1 MNLSPWRRLLPAAAL
16 FALAPLVW
24 AQPASPHVGYV
35 YPAGGKQGSTFQI
48 QVGGQYLDGAK
59 GVRVSG
65 EGVEAKVLG
74 QTKPLTMGMVNM
86 LRNKLQDLEKKE
98 KLVEADRKEIADI
111 REKLAEAE
119 NRPTPALAE
128 VVTVEL
134 TIAEKTAP
142 GPRELRLSANTG
154 LSNPMVFE
162 IGTMAEVSQKK
173 EYLDPEGPIRQG
185 TARFAKPR
193 KEYQP
198 ITDVTVTLPA
208 VLNSQIMPGEVDRYH
223 FTATKGQQLVFIA
236 KARALIPYLADAV
249 PGWFQAAM
257 SLYDA
262 SGTEVAFCDDYR
274 HHPDPVL
281 FYKVPKDG
289 EYVLEI
295 RDSIYRGREDFV
307 YRIEA
312 GELPFITG
320 VYPLGGPAKTRT
332 TVALEGWNLPQT
344 SLTLEAA
351 DMKPGVQQL
360 SVTSRGFL
368 SNRMPFAVTTLPEI
382 AEQESNNTLAT
393 AQKITLPVI
402 INGRIDQPGDWDV
415 FQFMGRAGET
425 IIVDVAARKLDSPL
439 DSVVKITDAKGKVI
453 GYNDDNPDKAQGL
466 NTHHA
471 DSYLKVTLPA
481 EGIYYVHIGDTRR
494 HGSPA
499 HAYRLRVSSPRPDFE
514 LRVSPC
520 SINARPGST
529 VPITVFAM
537 RKDGFTG
544 EINLFL
550 KYLPVDFKLTGSN
563 KIPANQEEVRLTLDV
578 PATTRE
584 KPINLAIEG
593 KAMVGGAMVSHLATP
608 AEDMMQAF
616 AYHHLVPVNDM
627 MVTVSGRAMA
637 RFPARLVDRGPIKIL
652 PGGTALVRFQ
662 IPRAGAG
669 ERIQVILSDPPEGIS
684 LKNSAFAKD
693 IAVLQIE
700 ADSDKVRPGMRGNLI
715 VEAYPAWVKKPGGGG
730 AGGKS
735 QSLGVLPAVPF
746 EIRRALR

>member
-1 MNLSPWRRLLPAAAL
+1 MNLSLWRRLLPAAAL
-16 FALAPLVW
+16 LALAPLAW
-24 AQPASPHVGYV
+24 SQPASPHVGYV
-35 YPAGGKQGSTFQI
+35 YPAGGKQGSTFKLQL
-48 QVGGQYLDGAK
+48 GGQFFDGAT

-65 EGVEAKVLG
+65 EGVTAKVLG
-74 QTKPLTMGMVNM
+74 QTKPITMGQANA
-86 LRNKLQDLEKKE
+86 LRMKMEDLEKKE
-98 KLVEADRKEIADI
+98 KKTDADRKEIDDI

-128 VVTVEL
+128 VVTVEV
-134 TIAEKTAP
+134 TIDEKAAA
-142 GPRELRLSANTG
+142 GSREIRLAANTG
-154 LSNPMVFE
+154 LSNPVVFE
-162 IGTMAEVSQKK
+162 IGTLPEVTQKK

-193 KEYQP
+193 KEYQV
-198 ITDVTVTLPA
+198 ITDTTVTLPT

-223 FTATKGQQLVFIA
+223 FTATKGQQLVFVA
-236 KARALIPYLADAV
+236 RARALIPYLADAV

-262 SGTEVAFCDDYR
+262 SGNEVAFCDDYR

-281 FYKVPKDG
+281 FYKVAKDG

-320 VYPLGGPAKTRT
+320 VFPLGGPAKTKT
-332 TVALEGWNLPQT
+332 TVTLEGWNLPQT
-344 SLTLEAA
+344 SLALEPA
-351 DMKPGVQQL
+351 DMKPGVIQL
-360 SVTSRGFL
+360 SVTSRGFQ
-368 SNRMPFAVTTLPEI
+368 SNRMPFAVTNLPEI
-382 AEQESNNTLAT
+382 TEQESNNSLAT

-402 INGRIDQPGDWDV
+402 INGRIDQPGDTDV
-415 FQFMGRAGET
+415 FQFQGRAGET
-425 IIVDVAARKLDSPL
+425 IIAEVAARRLDSPL
-439 DSVVKITDAKGKVI
+439 DSAIKITDAKGKVI
-453 GYNDDNPDKAQGL
+453 GFNDDQPDKGQGL

-481 EGIYYVHIGDTRR
+481 EGVYFVHIADTRR
-494 HGSPA
+494 HGSSA
-499 HAYRLRVSSPRPDFE
+499 HAYRLRVSAPRPDFE
-514 LRVSPC
+514 LRVTPC

-529 VPITVFAM
+529 VPITVVAV
-537 RKDGFTG
+537 RKDGFAG
-544 EINLFL
+544 EINLGL

-578 PATTRE
+578 PATARE

-593 KAMVGGAMVSHLATP
+593 KAMCGQAMVTRLATP

-616 AYHHLVPVNDM
+616 AYHHLVPVHDM

-715 VEAYPAWVKKPGGGG
+715 VEAYPAWVKKPGGGA